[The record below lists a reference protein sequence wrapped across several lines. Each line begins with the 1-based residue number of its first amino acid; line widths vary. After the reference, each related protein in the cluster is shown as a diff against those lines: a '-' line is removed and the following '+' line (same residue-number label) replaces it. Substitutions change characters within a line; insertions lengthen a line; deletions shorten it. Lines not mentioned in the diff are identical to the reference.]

1 MCDIIGFS
9 IAIIGLFLTKYHAG
23 AMLTVKGGVRRGGWK
38 YHIVGREGDGA
49 AAASELVKKAAV
61 AQGAVGA
68 VRLSEEYR
76 VRPSDHHADV

>member
-1 MCDIIGFS
+1 
-9 IAIIGLFLTKYHAG
+9 
-23 AMLTVKGGVRRGGWK
+23 MLTVKGGVRRGGWK

-49 AAASELVKKAAV
+49 AAASEPVKKAAV

-68 VRLSEEYR
+68 VRLSEEHR